1 MFEKVRDLIS
11 QQLNI
16 EKSKIIAD
24 AKLIEDL
31 GIDSLDMVTMLMTLE
46 DEFGITIPDEKAETL
61 KTVGDVVLY
70 IESLK

>member
-16 EKSKIIAD
+16 EKTKIVAD

-46 DEFGITIPDEKAETL
+46 DEFGITIPDEKAEAL